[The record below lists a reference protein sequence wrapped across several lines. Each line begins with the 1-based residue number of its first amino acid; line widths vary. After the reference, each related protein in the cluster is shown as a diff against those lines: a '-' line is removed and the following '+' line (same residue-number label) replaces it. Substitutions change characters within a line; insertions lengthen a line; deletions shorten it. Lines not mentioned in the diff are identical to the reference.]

1 MGAGLV
7 PEPVLI
13 AISGHYKKPAEQ
25 LMAKAV
31 GFRHFVLK
39 GADPGDILAILRS
52 LSPRDDPPLAA

>member
-31 GFRHFVLK
+31 GFLHFVLK
-39 GADPGDILAILRS
+39 GADP
-52 LSPRDDPPLAA
+52 SPSSVRYRRAMIRR